1 MVWCSLFFPDVREV
15 EAKRKVRASGFGAR
29 RAISVAEA
37 VKTAPVAAFW
47 AVARQSGARLTVLRS
62 LTEARRRRSTV
73 AQKHSGA
80 AAVENALG
88 EEPRGS
94 ELPVALSGLN
104 IPQT

>member
-62 LTEARRRRSTV
+62 LTEAQRHR
-73 AQKHSGA
+73 GG
-80 AAVENALG
+80 LG
-88 EEPRGS
+88 EEER
-94 ELPVALSGLN
+94 
-104 IPQT
+104 